1 MKKIMLSSIVV
12 AIFALAGCGGGGG
25 GSESTP
31 TPLPEPVR
39 LAPYIGSWTEGCD
52 GHELATHVIARTSAD
67 TINFAAKSQ
76 YFANSGCTGAILGTE
91 TSSANVTMTYTGVT
105 DSSVVL
111 KAGSAAVPAK
121 IDLVTVRLPQGSTTV
136 TGPGVVHT
144 VKDGQARWCI
154 TYSVGNSVCIIDDGV
169 EPAQGPISAGL
180 YATGNEMHLVLASGG
195 TYASDLRLVKQ

>member
-1 MKKIMLSSIVV
+1 MKKIMLNGISV
-12 AIFALAGCGGGGG
+12 AIIALAGCGGGGG
-25 GSESTP
+25 GDSTSTP
-31 TPLPEPVR
+31 PVETAR

-52 GHELATHVIARTSAD
+52 GHELATHVVSRTSAD

-76 YFANSGCTGAILGTE
+76 YFANSGCTGAVLGTE
-91 TSSANVTMTYTGVT
+91 TSSANVTMTYTGVS

-111 KAGSAAVPAK
+111 KAGSAAVPAR
-121 IDLVTVRLPQGSTTV
+121 IDLVTARLPQGSTTV

-144 VKDGQARWCI
+144 VKNGQAQWCI
-154 TYSVGNSVCIIDDGV
+154 AFSAGESICIMDEGV

-195 TYASDLRLVKQ
+195 TYVSDLRLVKQ